1 MAAIRRLG
9 PMGKGDRRMNIEL
22 ASASQNLLK
31 ITWALY
37 SADIEAEI
45 VRRLETV
52 PGIEGRPR
60 RYYAPVIQCER
71 LMQLFS
77 HASFAYEAMC
87 AADKA
92 ARDFFDSLIGTGVK
106 LVIDGDKVKA
116 IGDNVSPLLAQLVD
130 DRSPA
135 LMSLV
140 QLEVDREARH
150 ASLESS
156 QNHTEGQGDDL
167 DPKLELLAKGIAN
180 AQKRAEIEAQF
191 RYGKRRS
198 SKKPTQGNLGL

>member
-1 MAAIRRLG
+1 MDHIATGIG
-9 PMGKGDRRMNIEL
+9 GGMNITL
-22 ASASQNLLK
+22 ASGSPTLLR
-31 ITWALY
+31 ITWDENY
-37 SADIEAEI
+37 SPDIEAEI
-45 VRRLETV
+45 VKRLQTI
-52 PGIEGRPR
+52 PGINGAGRRWYCPAIQMER
-60 RYYAPVIQCER
+60 IMILFKRASYQYA
-71 LMQLFS
+71 
-77 HASFAYEAMC
+77 AYA